1 MKDQYVDFAGRYDLP
16 YGPLVQSDLRMT
28 GFFLRLFAE
37 HRVKRVLDCA
47 CGTGRH
53 LSLFR
58 DLGCEVHGSD
68 VSPSMLKQARQ
79 NLTATGV
86 EIPLRQADYRRLPD
100 NYKKRFD
107 TVICLGA
114 IGYMPDEIQLLKA
127 FKSMGSVLHKDGIL
141 VLTAI
146 PTDKQWKEKPRF
158 SLAAD
163 TPDCTRVFAMDYF
176 EKTVRYN
183 ILDLLRGP
191 SGTELKTWSAELT
204 VLLRDDQERLLKM
217 AGFRQVNFYGDY
229 DDSPYDKATSSQMI
243 TVARKL
249 GAK

>member
-16 YGPLVQSDLRMT
+16 YGSLVQSDPRMT
-28 GFFLRLFAE
+28 GFFRRLFAE

-58 DLGCEVHGSD
+58 DLGCVVHGSD

-79 NLTATGV
+79 NLTSTGV

-100 NYKKRFD
+100 NYEKRFD

-114 IGYMPDEIQLLKA
+114 IGYMPDEAQFLKA
-127 FKSMGSVLHKDGIL
+127 FKSMGGVLRRDGLL

-146 PTDKQWKEKPRF
+146 PTDWQWKEKPRF
-158 SLAAD
+158 SLVAD

-191 SGTELKTWSAELT
+191 GGTELKTWSAKLT
-204 VLLRDDQERLLKM
+204 VLLHDEQERLLKA
-217 AGFRQVNFYGDY
+217 AGFRRVDFFGSY
-229 DDSPYDKATSSQMI
+229 DFSSYNKEPSNQMI
-243 TVARKL
+243 TVAQK
-249 GAK
+249 

>member
-1 MKDQYVDFAGRYDLP
+1 MKDQYAGFAERYDLP
-16 YGPLVQSDLRMT
+16 YGPT
-28 GFFLRLFAE
+28 GQPDQAMVEFFRKLFIQNGI
-37 HRVKRVLDCA
+37 KRVLDCA

-53 LSLFR
+53 LWLFR
-58 DLGCEVHGSD
+58 DLDCEVHGSD

-86 EIPLRQADYRRLPD
+86 EIPFRQADFRCLPE
-100 NYKKRFD
+100 NFEQRFD
-107 TVICLGA
+107 AVICLGA
-114 IGYMPDEIQLLKA
+114 IGYMPDEAQFLKA
-127 FKSMGSVLHKDGIL
+127 FKSMGSVLHRGGLL

-146 PTDKQWKEKPRF
+146 PTDRQWKEKPRF

-191 SGTELKTWSAELT
+191 GGTELKTWSAELT
-204 VLLRDDQERLLKM
+204 VLLHDEQERLLKA
-217 AGFRQVNFYGDY
+217 AGFRRVDFFGGY
-229 DDSPYDKATSSQMI
+229 DFSSYNKEASNQMI
-243 TVARKL
+243 TIAQK
-249 GAK
+249 